1 MTCNGGDTSSCGLR
15 SFSCCC
21 FFLQASF
28 SPSSSSPLFSYLK
41 SMRARVCVCV
51 HLHVHKHTVRAMR
64 GCRGSALMCSSL
76 IIRTLLRPIRHS
88 DCQWKHSIDYVHFI
102 IKPIPI
108 WEEEKAVKQRRIQ
121 AANGSRRALSL
132 LTPLVV
138 FSWFFFFSLPTF
150 FSLCQGLDSKCDQS
164 LETQIWNKV
173 LLLLLLWFG

>member
-1 MTCNGGDTSSCGLR
+1 MLLG
-15 SFSCCC
+15 
-21 FFLQASF
+21 FFLQAS
-28 SPSSSSPLFSYLK
+28 SSPFFSL
-41 SMRARVCVCV
+41 SEINACACVCV
-51 HLHVHKHTVRAMR
+51 HLHVHKHTVRTMR
-64 GCRGSALMCSSL
+64 GCCGSALMCSSL

-121 AANGSRRALSL
+121 AANGSRQAFSL

-138 FSWFFFFSLPTF
+138 FSWFFFFFFLF
-150 FSLCQGLDSKCDQS
+150 QLLFSLCQGLDSKCDQS